1 MREKDLSHARD
12 HCTPVQNITKILSY
26 YFTKSKKY
34 YFPLLIPSIN
44 LNIFLIIQI
53 NLKDFISSS

>member
-12 HCTPVQNITKILSY
+12 HCTPVQNITKILNY
-26 YFTKSKKY
+26 YFFKIKKY

-44 LNIFLIIQI
+44 LNIFLILQ
-53 NLKDFISSS
+53 LKLKNIVLK